1 MKDRLMQIK
10 WDVVIL
16 DEAHRLKQM
25 ASDGQPGWGEVVRD
39 LVGPPTLPLD
49 SPETP
54 GIVFGEANKETR
66 SDLSNPPCANVA
78 QKEPTVSQNQVDLHA
93 LSKIMAELGESV
105 SRFSALLSRMATA
118 NAAEE
123 TAKTTVKIDLR
134 APCTTLGAGAI
145 AAVSTAVEKPA
156 EKVQPHEQAIATVLN
171 ALNKDPV
178 NAAALE
184 ALSDPDKLRQY
195 IKCRPS
201 LAPVPPAEAAASPC
215 ANGSVAAKDAPA
227 AKEEPKAPVGEVA
240 PLTFAEFSAFL
251 PKFLGDPVGDK
262 ANYEARRASV
272 YRECSAAAGVTE
284 KILPAKLTDAQRG
297 LVAVR
302 LGFTK

>member
-1 MKDRLMQIK
+1 
-10 WDVVIL
+10 
-16 DEAHRLKQM
+16 
-25 ASDGQPGWGEVVRD
+25 
-39 LVGPPTLPLD
+39 
-49 SPETP
+49 
-54 GIVFGEANKETR
+54 VFGEANKETR
-66 SDLSNPPCANVA
+66 SDLSNPPCASVA
-78 QKEPTVSQNQVDLHA
+78 QKEPTVSQHQFDIHA
-93 LSKIMAELGESV
+93 LSKIIAELGVSV
-105 SRFSALLSRMATA
+105 SRLSDLLSRIATA

-123 TAKTTVKIDLR
+123 TAKTTVKIDLQ

-145 AAVSTAVEKPA
+145 AAISAPA
-156 EKVQPHEQAIATVLN
+156 EKPVEKAQPPEQAIAAMLN
-171 ALNKDPV
+171 PLNKDPV

-184 ALSDPDKLRQY
+184 AMSDPDKMRQY
-195 IKCRPS
+195 LKTRPS
-201 LAPVPPAEAAASPC
+201 LAPVRPAEAAASPC

-227 AKEEPKAPVGEVA
+227 VKEEPKAPVGEVS

-297 LVAVR
+297 LVAMR
-302 LGFTK
+302 LGFIK

>member
-39 LVGPPTLPLD
+39 LVGPPTLSLD
-49 SPETP
+49 TSETP
-54 GIVFGEANKETR
+54 GIVFGEANKEAVAN
-66 SDLSNPPCANVA
+66 LSNPPRANVA
-78 QKEPTVSQNQVDLHA
+78 QKEPTVSQNQEELFQ
-93 LSKIMAELGESV
+93 LGKIVSELGGALNRV
-105 SRFSALLSRMATA
+105 SALLSRIATA
-118 NAAEE
+118 SAAEE
-123 TAKTTVKIDLR
+123 TAKTTVKIDLQ
-134 APCTTLGAGAI
+134 APCTTIGVGAI
-145 AAVSTAVEKPA
+145 AAVSSAGEKPA
-156 EKVQPHEQAIATVLN
+156 EKVQPQEQAIATMLN
-171 ALNKDPV
+171 PLNKDPV

-195 IKCRPS
+195 LKTRPS
-201 LAPVPPAEAAASPC
+201 LAPLPPAEAAASPC
-215 ANGSVAAKDAPA
+215 ANGSVAAK
-227 AKEEPKAPVGEVA
+227 EEPKVAGGEVT

-297 LVAVR
+297 LVAAR
-302 LGFTK
+302 LGFAK

>member
-1 MKDRLMQIK
+1 MKGRLMQIK

-54 GIVFGEANKETR
+54 DIVFGEANKET
-66 SDLSNPPCANVA
+66 LSNFPNPPCATVA
-78 QKEPTVSQNQVDLHA
+78 QKEPTVSQHQYALNQ
-93 LSKIMAELGESV
+93 LSKSV
-105 SRFSALLSRMATA
+105 ADISTALACVSDLLSTIARAS
-118 NAAEE
+118 AAEE
-123 TAKTTVKIDLR
+123 TAKTTVKIDLQ

-145 AAVSTAVEKPA
+145 AAISAPAEKPA
-156 EKVQPHEQAIATVLN
+156 EKVQPQEQAIAKPLPEV
-171 ALNKDPV
+171 K
-178 NAAALE
+178 
-184 ALSDPDKLRQY
+184 
-195 IKCRPS
+195 
-201 LAPVPPAEAAASPC
+201 AEAKPET
-215 ANGSVAAKDAPA
+215 PA
-227 AKEEPKAPVGEVA
+227 VKEEPKAPVGEVA

-302 LGFTK
+302 LGFTNAAQ

>member
-1 MKDRLMQIK
+1 
-10 WDVVIL
+10 
-16 DEAHRLKQM
+16 
-25 ASDGQPGWGEVVRD
+25 
-39 LVGPPTLPLD
+39 
-49 SPETP
+49 
-54 GIVFGEANKETR
+54 VFGEANKET
-66 SDLSNPPCANVA
+66 LSNFPNPPCANVA
-78 QKEPTVSQNQVDLHA
+78 QKEPTVSQNQQEIIQLGKIVADIGAA
-93 LSKIMAELGESV
+93 LTRV
-105 SRFSALLSRMATA
+105 SDMLSRIATA
-118 NAAEE
+118 SAVEE
-123 TAKTTVKIDLR
+123 TAKTTVKIDLH
-134 APCTTLGAGAI
+134 APCTTMGAGAI
-145 AAVSTAVEKPA
+145 AAISARAEKPVEKAHP
-156 EKVQPHEQAIATVLN
+156 PEQAIATMLN
-171 ALNKDPV
+171 PLNKDPV

-184 ALSDPDKLRQY
+184 AMSDPDKMRQY
-195 IKCRPS
+195 LKTRPS
-201 LAPVPPAEAAASPC
+201 LAPVLPAEAAASPC